1 MKTTLLFLLLTL
13 STSLIGQEFVES
25 PSLDDYIQGQSAFGD
40 DEHNIVVVEFWIE
53 WNKANAFGHSNKLE
67 GIDGYYLVNAGKN
80 VSLKDEYEVM
90 IAPTLLVFVDGIEER
105 RYKAGLDMK
114 CPVDLS
120 TLQEDIKEILTSLN
134 F

>member
-1 MKTTLLFLLLTL
+1 MKPLLTLLFATL
-13 STSLIGQEFVES
+13 CSSLIAQEFVEDS
-25 PSLDDYIQGQSAFGD
+25 SLDDYIQTQSAFGD
-40 DEHNIVVVEFWIE
+40 DEHNIVIVEFWIE
-53 WNKANAFGHSNKLE
+53 WNKSNAFGHSHKLE
-67 GIDGYYLVNAGKN
+67 GVDGYYLVNTGKN

-120 TLQEDIKEILTSLN
+120 TLQEDIKDILTSLK

>member
-1 MKTTLLFLLLTL
+1 MKTTILFLLLTL

-25 PSLDDYIQGQSAFGD
+25 TSLDDYIQGQSAFGD

-53 WNKANAFGHSNKLE
+53 WNKANAFGASHELE
-67 GIDGYYLVNAGKN
+67 GVDGYYLVNAGKN